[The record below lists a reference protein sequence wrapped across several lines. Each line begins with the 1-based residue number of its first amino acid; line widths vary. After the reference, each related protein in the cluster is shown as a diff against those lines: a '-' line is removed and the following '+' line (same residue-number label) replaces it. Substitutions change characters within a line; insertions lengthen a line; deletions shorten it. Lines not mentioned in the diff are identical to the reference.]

1 MWGKKG
7 VPPPGLESQAPT
19 SWGGRYSHGHH
30 PQQLQDTLPIPLLG
44 CMELLSADTNDLR
57 PRDKMPWCVNG

>member
-7 VPPPGLESQAPT
+7 VPPPAWEARHPPHRE
-19 SWGGRYSHGHH
+19 GRYSHGHH

-57 PRDKMPWCVNG
+57 PRDKMP